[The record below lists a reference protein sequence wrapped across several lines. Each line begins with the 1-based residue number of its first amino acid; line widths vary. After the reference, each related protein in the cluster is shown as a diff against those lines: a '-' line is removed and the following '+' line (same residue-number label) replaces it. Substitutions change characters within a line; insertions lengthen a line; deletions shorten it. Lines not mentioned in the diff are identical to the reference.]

1 MTKDK
6 KLPLGIYKSQQ
17 KLLEAIYGVVTVPSS
32 LKVVDINTGIMN
44 EGEGNQRS
52 WANLTAVDTLLYEKF
67 ESIGQEEFC
76 PTFKVKLKKYLGE
89 DLSQLQ
95 DKEISFEDYELA
107 FITDKYKQPLGLA
120 LVLELNTISVN

>member
-6 KLPLGIYKSQQ
+6 KISLGIYKSQQ
-17 KLLEAIYGVVTVPSS
+17 KLLEAMYGVVTVPSS
-32 LKVVDINTGIMN
+32 LKVVDINTGVMN

-67 ESIGQEEFC
+67 GSIGQEDFC
-76 PTFKVKLKKYLGE
+76 PTFKVKLKNYLGE

-120 LVLELNTISVN
+120 LVLELDTISVN

>member
-6 KLPLGIYKSQQ
+6 KISLGIYKSQQ
-17 KLLEAIYGVVTVPSS
+17 KLLEAMYGVVTVPSS

-67 ESIGQEEFC
+67 ESIGESEFC
-76 PTFKVKLKKYLGE
+76 PTFKVKLKNYLGE

-120 LVLELNTISVN
+120 LVLELDTISVN

>member
-1 MTKDK
+1 MTEDK
-6 KLPLGIYKSQQ
+6 KISLGIYKSQQ
-17 KLLEAIYGVVTVPSS
+17 KLLESLAGIVIVPSS

>member
-17 KLLEAIYGVVTVPSS
+17 KLLEAMYGVVTVPSS

>member
-17 KLLEAIYGVVTVPSS
+17 KLLEAMYGVVTVPSS

-76 PTFKVKLKKYLGE
+76 PTFKVKLKNYLGE

>member
-1 MTKDK
+1 MTEDK
-6 KLPLGIYKSQQ
+6 MISLGIYKSQQ
-17 KLLEAIYGVVTVPSS
+17 KFLEAMSGAVTVPSS

-76 PTFKVKLKKYLGE
+76 PTFKVKLKNYLGE

-95 DKEISFEDYELA
+95 GMNISFDDFELA
-107 FITDKYKQPLGLA
+107 FVTDKYKQPLGFA
-120 LVLELNTISVN
+120 LVLELDTISVN

>member
-1 MTKDK
+1 MTEDK
-6 KLPLGIYKSQQ
+6 KISLGIYKSQQ
-17 KLLEAIYGVVTVPSS
+17 KLLESLAGIVIVPSS

-76 PTFKVKLKKYLGE
+76 PTFKVKLKNYLGE
-89 DLSQLQ
+89 DLSLLQ
-95 DKEISFEDYELA
+95 DMNISFEDFELA
-107 FITDKYKQPLGLA
+107 FVTDKYKQPIGLA
-120 LVLELNTISVN
+120 LVLELETISVN

>member
-6 KLPLGIYKSQQ
+6 KISLGIYKSQQ
-17 KLLEAIYGVVTVPSS
+17 KLLEAMYGVVTVPSS

-67 ESIGQEEFC
+67 GSIGELEFC
-76 PTFKVKLKKYLGE
+76 PTLKVKIKNYLGE

-120 LVLELNTISVN
+120 LVLELDTISVN

>member
-1 MTKDK
+1 MTEDK
-6 KLPLGIYKSQQ
+6 KISLGIYKSQQ
-17 KLLEAIYGVVTVPSS
+17 KLLEAMSGAVTVPSS
-32 LKVVDINTGIMN
+32 LSVVDINTGIMN

-76 PTFKVKLKKYLGE
+76 PTFKVKLKNYLGE

-95 DKEISFEDYELA
+95 DMTISFEDFELA
-107 FITDKYKQPLGLA
+107 FVTDKYKQPIGLA